1 MSHPMQPVVFDQT
14 DPRERGRAH
23 GELWRDEVGALA
35 DLRLGLTVRR
45 SRFASTADVLT
56 AAGAHVAVLEQHLPD
71 LHAELLGIAEGSGQS
86 AEAIVVLNHYTDLR
100 DVPPSL
106 LDLPE
111 TELEPG
117 DPGGCTA
124 IYFTG
129 IEGPILGQTWDMHA
143 TAEPFV
149 RMMSIEP
156 AGTGRQTLC
165 FTLTGCLG
173 MAGLGHDAVG
183 VTINNLSST
192 DGSIGVVWPAVVRA
206 MLDASSAQEARARL
220 LEIPLSS
227 GHYYTIADGR
237 DFFGYETSGQLKVL
251 TQTGPRAAHLHTNHC
266 FDPVLRQREAVPR
279 LSTTFH
285 RLNMATTLYAQ
296 QRPSTLDEL
305 WNILGSHDGDPASL
319 CTHQDEVHGDDAF
332 SRTCGRVAMR
342 LRTGEVRASRGCSKL
357 DAGTDITMQHYN
369 APPELPPGAL
379 SRFATLP
386 FK

>member
-1 MSHPMQPVVFDQT
+1 MQPVVFDQA

-23 GELWRDEVGALA
+23 GERWRAEVAALA

-56 AAGAHVAVLEQHLPD
+56 AAGAHLPVLEQHLPA
-71 LHAELLGIAEGSGQS
+71 LYAELLGIAEGSGQS
-86 AEAIVVLNHYTDLR
+86 PEAIVVLNHYTDLR
-100 DVPPSL
+100 DVPPSV

-111 TELEPG
+111 TELVPG
-117 DPGGCTA
+117 DPGGCTT

-143 TAEPFV
+143 SAEPFV

-156 AGTGRQTLC
+156 KGTGRQTLC

-192 DGSIGVVWPAVVRA
+192 DGGIGVVWPAVVRT
-206 MLDASSAQEARARL
+206 MLDAASAQDARARL
-220 LEIPLSS
+220 LELPLSS

-279 LSTTFH
+279 ESTTFK

-305 WNILGSHDGDPASL
+305 WSILGSHDGYPASL
-319 CTHQDEVHGDDAF
+319 CTHQDEAYGDDSY

-342 LRTGEVRASRGCSKL
+342 LRTGEVRASRGCSKI
-357 DAGTDITMQHYN
+357 DAGVDLSMQHYN